1 MDQHGR
7 KLIQKRLADK
17 SWYSPVHRFS
27 KPGDQPV
34 PKPWM
39 TGQASYARA
48 GFAPHQNPLSP
59 SNPWN
64 PSSSTLPP
72 SSSQVSTGDGTGARR
87 RSMRV
92 MAAAADLVD
101 KKLAPT
107 MRATMR
113 SRRVVRRRGT
123 RSHRQWSVLQVVS
136 MSRPVV
142 YRWFPSGRPGGRS
155 SLPWSPSD
163 GGDKQVLQDLSG
175 NGRCRH
181 IVHLPVGSPHLIQL
195 GADARPHITCLVICL
210 GTDVPAADTTA

>member
-17 SWYSPVHRFS
+17 SWYSPVHRFC
-27 KPGDQPV
+27 KPGDQPI

-48 GFAPHQNPLSP
+48 GFAPHQNPLNP

-92 MAAAADLVD
+92 VPCHGSGGGSSGEEVGADDESNHEV
-101 KKLAPT
+101 A
-107 MRATMR
+107 
-113 SRRVVRRRGT
+113 SRREEARNEVTSPVVGPAGGLHVAASGVSMVSEWSSWRSIEPSLESQRRR
-123 RSHRQWSVLQVVS
+123 RQT
-136 MSRPVV
+136 
-142 YRWFPSGRPGGRS
+142 
-155 SLPWSPSD
+155 
-163 GGDKQVLQDLSG
+163 
-175 NGRCRH
+175 
-181 IVHLPVGSPHLIQL
+181 
-195 GADARPHITCLVICL
+195 GAS
-210 GTDVPAADTTA
+210 